1 LKRTGES
8 SHDAGVSRAQA
19 AADLYRLIDGYKI
32 TQAIHVAAVLGL
44 ADHLAAGPRPPS
56 DLATATGTD
65 ASALHRLLRAL
76 AAIGVVTEHDDGRFS
91 LTAMGETLRADVD
104 HTVHPF
110 AVMTGRDYYW
120 RAWGALLH
128 SVRTGENAFTAVH
141 GVDSWTYRNA
151 HPEDDAIFNA
161 AMMANAR
168 RVDPV
173 LAASLDIGDATTI
186 ADIGGGRGSLLMTLL
201 TAHRHVRGVLVDRP
215 SVVAE
220 AAPLLAAAG
229 LDARCDVVAGDML
242 ESVPSGCDLY
252 LLKFVIHDWDDASA
266 VRILGACRQ
275 AMTPTARIIV
285 LERLIGLP
293 NERLA
298 AKLSDLNMLVGPG
311 GRERTR
317 DEFAAL
323 FDAAGLRLTDVRS
336 TPADLDVIVGER
348 T

>member
-1 LKRTGES
+1 M
-8 SHDAGVSRAQA
+8 SRAQA

-44 ADHLAAGPRPPS
+44 ADHLAAGPRPAD
-56 DLATATGTD
+56 DLATATGADTD
-65 ASALHRLLRAL
+65 ALGRLLRAL
-76 AAIGVVTEHDDGRFS
+76 AAIGVLTEHDDGRFS
-91 LTAMGETLRADVD
+91 LTAMGEALRSDAE

-110 AVMTGRDYYW
+110 AVMTGQDYYW

-141 GVDSWTYRNA
+141 GVGSWTYRNA
-151 HPEDDAIFNA
+151 HPGEDAVFNA

-168 RVDPV
+168 RVDPIM
-173 LAASLDIGDATTI
+173 AASIDIGDATTI

-201 TAHRHVRGVLVDRP
+201 TAHAHVRGVLFDRP
-215 SVVAE
+215 SVVAD

-242 ESVPSGCDLY
+242 ASIPSGCDLY

-266 VRILGACRQ
+266 VRILGACRR
-275 AMTPTARIIV
+275 AMTPAARIIV
-285 LERLIGLP
+285 IERLIGPP

-311 GRERTR
+311 GRERSR
-317 DEFAAL
+317 DELAAL
-323 FDAAGLRLTDVRS
+323 FDAAGLRLTDIRA
-336 TPADLDVIVGER
+336 TPADLDVIVGEPA
-348 T
+348 

>member
-1 LKRTGES
+1 MIPPV
-8 SHDAGVSRAQA
+8 SHAQA

-44 ADHLAAGPRPPS
+44 ADHLADGPRS
-56 DLATATGTD
+56 AADLAAAAGAD
-65 ASALHRLLRAL
+65 AGAVLRLLRAL
-76 AAIGVVTEHDDGRFS
+76 AAIGVLTEEADGRFS
-91 LTAMGETLRADVD
+91 LTPMGEALRADAD

-110 AVMTGRDYYW
+110 AVMTGQDYYW

-141 GVDSWTYRNA
+141 GVGTWTYRNA
-151 HPEDDAIFNA
+151 HPVEDAVFNA

-173 LAASLDIGDATTI
+173 LAASIDVGGATRI
-186 ADIGGGRGSLLMTLL
+186 ADIGGGRGSLLMALL
-201 TAHRHVRGVLVDRP
+201 EKHAHTCGVLFDRP
-215 SVVAE
+215 SVAAE

-229 LDARCDVVAGDML
+229 LGDRCEVVAGDML

-252 LLKFVIHDWDDASA
+252 LLKFVVHDWNDEAA
-266 VRILGACRQ
+266 LRILRACRR
-275 AMTPTARIIV
+275 AMTPSARLVVI
-285 LERLIGLP
+285 ERLIGPP

-311 GRERTR
+311 GRERTLEAFR
-317 DEFAAL
+317 AL
-323 FDAAGLRLTDVRS
+323 FAAAGLRLTDVHA
-336 TPADLDVIVGER
+336 TPVDLDIIVGVPA
-348 T
+348 